1 VSLKVWPCQS
11 DARQKRPS
19 RGQFILGSRNSGN
32 RRSQRETASRPD
44 QRRSPECDPYF
55 GFSRSFYYQG
65 EKRGYWKLVHIR
77 DDGKERGVTLV
88 PFHQVEAFVREQ
100 MEKQA
105 ERTHENEQSRS
116 RTTFVGD

>member
-11 DARQKRPS
+11 HARQKRPS
-19 RGQFILGSRNSGN
+19 RGQFILGP
-32 RRSQRETASRPD
+32 RP
-44 QRRSPECDPYF
+44 PECDPYF

-116 RTTFVGD
+116 RMTFVGD

>member
-1 VSLKVWPCQS
+1 MSITCEAETTV
-11 DARQKRPS
+11 ARPVYFRLPKQGQPAQPARNGKPARP
-19 RGQFILGSRNSGN
+19 
-32 RRSQRETASRPD
+32 ARPL
-44 QRRSPECDPYF
+44 ECDPYF